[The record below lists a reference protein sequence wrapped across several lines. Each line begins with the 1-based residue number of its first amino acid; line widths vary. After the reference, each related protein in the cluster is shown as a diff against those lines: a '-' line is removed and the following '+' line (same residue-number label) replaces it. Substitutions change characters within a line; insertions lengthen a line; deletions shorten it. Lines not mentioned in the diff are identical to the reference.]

1 MNNEEKKK
9 EFTGFYVPNS
19 TQVPDTLF
27 DELLS
32 ELSGAEL
39 KVVLYIIRRTFGF
52 KRQTDTISI
61 SQMLSGIT
69 KRSGEV
75 LDKGT
80 GLSKPTLL
88 KAIKELADKGII
100 LPTRKYDEKGGNMP
114 TEYRLHIVA
123 EPPQERGDDTLGK
136 ETLPSPLGKK
146 ILQGEV
152 KKNDHPLV
160 KKSYPQGT
168 GLQGTENNTVNVN
181 GFSEKE
187 KPKTADEQAQAPDK
201 TDLRKLPSLNVPKE
215 QTQFMAQTILEALG
229 DKHSQ
234 NFYYLVASKIPAR
247 RIRKALA
254 EIKQDGAKFPER
266 VFASRMK
273 IYAEEMTYTE
283 EIMDDQKEDWLFDL
297 RKSLADSKK
306 LA

>member
-1 MNNEEKKK
+1 MNKEEKKK

-52 KRQTDTISI
+52 KRQTDAISI

-88 KAIKELADKGII
+88 KALKELTDKKII

-114 TEYRLHIVA
+114 TEYRLHIFA
-123 EPPQERGDDTLGK
+123 EPPRERGDDTLGK
-136 ETLPSPLGKK
+136 VSLPSPLGKE
-146 ILQGEV
+146 ILLGEV
-152 KKNDHPLV
+152 KKVYHPLV

-168 GLQGTENNTVNVN
+168 GLQGTDKTVNVN

-187 KPKTADEQAQAPDK
+187 KTNMPDEQAQAPDK
-201 TDLRKLPSLNVPKE
+201 TDLRKLPDLNLPKE
-215 QTQFMAQTILEALG
+215 QTQFMARAILDALG
-229 DKHSQ
+229 DTHSQ
-234 NFYYLVASKIPAR
+234 NFYYLVSSKIPER
-247 RIRKALA
+247 YIRKTLS
-254 EIKQDGAKFPER
+254 EIKQDGARFPER
-266 VFASRMK
+266 VFSHRMK
-273 IYAEEMTYTE
+273 TYAEE
-283 EIMDDQKEDWLFDL
+283 IMSFTAQEKLSEL